1 MGVGFRCTAGSGCT
15 ERVICCMGQLG
26 ILCHQEKTQ
35 FLAAHK
41 RLGCT
46 CVAVPLGIG
55 EELHAGVL
63 QLAAVEEAEGIV
75 PT

>member
-1 MGVGFRCTAGSGCT
+1 
-15 ERVICCMGQLG
+15 MGQLG